1 MPALIAWI
9 SSPRPGADATMVVSE
24 HLAIST
30 SSWPTPTVSMTIVS
44 KPAMSSTSTASS
56 AARAMPPVAPRVAML
71 RMNTPGSL
79 ASSVMRTRSPRIEPP
94 EYGLDGSMATMPT
107 R

>member
-1 MPALIAWI
+1 
-9 SSPRPGADATMVVSE
+9 
-24 HLAIST
+24 
-30 SSWPTPTVSMTIVS
+30 
-44 KPAMSSTSTASS
+44 
-56 AARAMPPVAPRVAML
+56 ML

-107 R
+107 RCPRARNSAVSRATSVDLPLPGTPVRPITCARPALR